1 MKKTS
6 LLLLSFLISSMTFLS
21 IPSFSA
27 EEKEILLKEE
37 TTLKIVLNKSI
48 SSSNSAIGQ
57 PIEAEVAEDII
68 IDDRIII
75 AKGSPVKGSISAV
88 ETAKRIG
95 KGGSISLQISSV
107 RAVDEQKVS
116 LRSGLG
122 RNGSDKTGKTV
133 ALTVIFGLPGL
144 LVKGREAGMVKGT
157 KITAFVDDDI
167 KIKSS
172 LIPEPK
178 PEIINEEN
186 KTKDKNKK

>member
-6 LLLLSFLISSMTFLS
+6 LLLLSFLISSTTFLS

-27 EEKEILLKEE
+27 EEKDILLKEE
-37 TTLKIVLNKSI
+37 TALEIVLNKSI

-57 PIEAEVAEDII
+57 PIEAEIAEDII
-68 IDDRIII
+68 IDDRIVI
-75 AKGSPVKGSISAV
+75 AKGSAVKGSISAV
-88 ETAKRIG
+88 ERAKRIG
-95 KGGSISLQISSV
+95 KGGNISLQISSV

-133 ALTVIFGLPGL
+133 AMTVIFGLPGL
-144 LVKGREAGMVKGT
+144 LVKGREAGIVKGT
-157 KITAFVDDDI
+157 KIKAFVDDDI

-178 PEIINEEN
+178 PETINEEN
-186 KTKDKNKK
+186 KTKNKK

>member
-6 LLLLSFLISSMTFLS
+6 LLLLSFLISSTTFLS

-27 EEKEILLKEE
+27 EEKDILLKEE
-37 TTLKIVLNKSI
+37 TALEIVLNKSI

-57 PIEAEVAEDII
+57 PIEAEIAEDII
-68 IDDRIII
+68 IDDRIVI
-75 AKGSPVKGSISAV
+75 AKGSAVKGSISAV
-88 ETAKRIG
+88 ERAKRIG
-95 KGGSISLQISSV
+95 KGGNISLQISSV

-133 ALTVIFGLPGL
+133 AMTVIFGLPGL
-144 LVKGREAGMVKGT
+144 LVKGREAGIVKGT
-157 KITAFVDDDI
+157 KIKAFVDDDI

-186 KTKDKNKK
+186 KTKNKK